1 MSGSV
6 TPAFV
11 QQIQDLINVW
21 NTHQSQLGAWLGGTM
36 NGGPNEDGRYP
47 LVDALGRETLIPSP
61 AAFSDMVYG
70 PANVAELAKVAA
82 ELARDSAEGS
92 ANRSNDQRILAEA
105 ARGAS
110 IEARNLA
117 QEHRNHAGTH
127 EANARYW
134 AELAKGQGE
143 GSAEDRAVVE
153 QLAEQV
159 ADDAALAAQDA
170 ADAAASAALAATF
183 NPSIYDLKS
192 DTLAASRLTGMID
205 PARIPV
211 LVGQTPVVST
221 GGIAAL
227 TSAQQSGIM
236 PGTLVATTDGR
247 RWVYS
252 GNGSKTVESSY
263 IEQGDVTPIWSVI
276 ADKPSFFPSNIA
288 NVSGLQS
295 ALDSKA
301 GLTTANQFTANQ
313 RIQTGANISGTN
325 YGFTPAELALASF
338 VPRLTFEDRTT
349 NARNMLMAWQGGGT
363 GGSFMWQVD
372 YDADG
377 TYSHEMMRLT
387 KAGPGSATL
396 YVEGSPVLTASTLA
410 ASDAV
415 TTSQTNLGK
424 TGNGPLVTLDNATL
438 ADAPT
443 GYSVMTMPT
452 SAVTP
457 LDTYGYV
464 FKHGRRDTAGGWG
477 GSWITHTS
485 NPGDKPRG
493 FIGATPATTHAPA
506 WAELWT
512 DSNLAIPI
520 GWLGVIPATGSD
532 LNTYMA
538 PGYAHQNTNAGAA
551 AGANYPT
558 ANAGLLEVRKSG
570 TSDFVYQT
578 YTSYAAAGG
587 TGRRTIYHRE
597 RYGGVWTVW
606 RQLWDSEGFD
616 PSWKLDC
623 DTHRW
628 VASIEGKER
637 FYFATNGRTYFRGHQ
652 GIEFRGATDQ
662 TTFRV
667 EEDGSAIVSGMLH
680 AAAQIEI
687 RNASPTINLRDTNHR
702 GAFIHVNDNK
712 FHILRADA
720 IDGTNW
726 QTVGSGW
733 PLMID
738 LNTNQVDFNGDVY
751 VNGDKW
757 LRVTGNTGIYFH
769 SWGGGWHMTDT
780 NWVRSWSNKNI
791 VTSGTV
797 QMGAFTVTSD
807 ARLKTDILP
816 ITNAAAIIDA
826 TNVYEFTK
834 GGRRMYGMLAQEAQK
849 VAPIL
854 VSDSADLHP
863 EDGDPILALDQTG
876 YIPLLVEE
884 MKSIRRRLA
893 ELEGASA

>member
-1 MSGSV
+1 MSGPV

-47 LVDALGRETLIPSP
+47 LVDARGRETLIPSP

-82 ELARDSAEGS
+82 ELARESAEGS

-134 AELAKGQGE
+134 AELAQSQGQ
-143 GSAEDRAVVE
+143 GSAEDRAIVE

-170 ADAAASAALAATF
+170 DDAATSAALAATF
-183 NPSIYDLKS
+183 NPALYDLKS
-192 DTLAASRLTGMID
+192 DTLAASRLSGMID

-227 TSAQQSGIM
+227 TTTQQNGIM

-252 GNGSKTVESSY
+252 GSGSKTVEANY
-263 IEQGDVTPIWSVI
+263 IEQGDVTPTWSVI
-276 ADKPSFFPSNIA
+276 ADKPSFFPTNIA

-295 ALDSKA
+295 VLDSRSSLSA
-301 GLTTANQFTANQ
+301 ANQFTANQ
-313 RIQTGANISGTN
+313 RIQTSGGGSN
-325 YGFTPAELALASF
+325 
-338 VPRLTFEDRTT
+338 DRTT
-349 NARNMLMAWQGGGT
+349 AGVLTLANFAPGLVLEDRSSGTKNLMMYWDGFSSGT
-363 GGSFMWQVD
+363 GGQLRWVVD
-372 YDADG
+372 VGADG
-377 TYSHEMMRLT
+377 TYADLPMRLET
-387 KAGPGSATL
+387 TQKTL
-396 YVEGSPVLTASTLA
+396 YVNESPVLTAATLA
-410 ASDAV
+410 DSDAV

-424 TGNGPLVTLDNATL
+424 TGNGPLVTLDNATF
-438 ADAPT
+438 AAAPT
-443 GYSVMTMPT
+443 GYSAMTMPL
-452 SAVTP
+452 SVATP
-457 LDTYGYV
+457 LGTYGYIL
-464 FKHGRRDTAGGWG
+464 KHGRRDVDGGWG
-477 GSWITHTS
+477 ASWITHTAT
-485 NPGDKPRG
+485 PGDKPRG
-493 FIGATPATTHAPA
+493 YIGATPGGGHAPA
-506 WAELWT
+506 WAEFWT
-512 DSNLAIPI
+512 DANLAIPI
-520 GWLGVIPATGSD
+520 GWLGVIPASGSD
-532 LNTYMA
+532 LNAYMT

-570 TSDFVYQT
+570 TSDFIYQT

-587 TGRRTIYHRE
+587 TGRRTVYHRE
-597 RYGGVWTVW
+597 RYGGVWSSW
-606 RQLWDSEGFD
+606 LQLWDSESFD
-616 PSWKLDC
+616 P
-623 DTHRW
+623 
-628 VASIEGKER
+628 ASKFDRSTNTWITSADGKGR
-637 FYFATNGRTYFRGHQ
+637 AFFNTSGRTFFKGA
-652 GIEFRGATDQ
+652 GIEFRNEADTKIGA
-662 TTFRV
+662 F
-667 EEDGSAIVSGMLH
+667 EIDGSLSVGRVNSNEGV
-680 AAAQIEI
+680 EI
-687 RNASPTINLRDTNHR
+687 NNVSPTIFLRDTNHR
-702 GAFIHVNDNK
+702 SAMIHVNENK
-712 FHILRADA
+712 FYVLR
-720 IDGTNW
+720 GSGNNSTSW
-726 QTVGSGW
+726 ETTGSGW
-733 PLMID
+733 PMVID
-738 LNTNQVDFNGDVY
+738 LSNNSVEFNGDVN
-751 VNGDKW
+751 VKGDTW
-757 LRVTGNTGIYFH
+757 LRVHGNTGIYFQN
-769 SWGGGWHMTDT
+769 WGGGWHMTDT
-780 NWVRSWSNKNI
+780 TWIRAWSHKNI
-791 VTSGTV
+791 VTNGTV

-807 ARLKTDILP
+807 ARLKTNIVP
-816 ITNAAAIIDA
+816 ITNAAEIIDA

-834 GGRRMYGMLAQEAQK
+834 GGRRMFGMLAQEAQQ

-884 MKSIRRRLA
+884 VKALRRRVSK
-893 ELEGASA
+893 LEGVAA

>member
-1 MSGSV
+1 
-6 TPAFV
+6 
-11 QQIQDLINVW
+11 LINVW

-134 AELAKGQGE
+134 AELAQSQGQ
-143 GSAEDRAVVE
+143 GSAEDRAIVE

-170 ADAAASAALAATF
+170 DDAAASAALAATF
-183 NPSIYDLKS
+183 NPALYDLKS
-192 DTLAASRLTGMID
+192 DTLAASRLSGMID

-221 GGIAAL
+221 GGITAL
-227 TSAQQSGIM
+227 TTTQQNGIM

-252 GNGSKTVESSY
+252 GSGSKTVEASY
-263 IEQGDVTPIWSVI
+263 IEQGDVTPVWSVI
-276 ADKPSFFPSNIA
+276 ADKPSFFPTNIA

-295 ALDSKA
+295 VLDAKSSLSA
-301 GLTTANQFTANQ
+301 ANQFTAAQ
-313 RIQTGANISGTN
+313 RVQTGANISGEN
-325 YGFTPAELALASF
+325 YGFTPAEMALASF
-338 VPRLTFEDRTT
+338 VPRIAFEDRTT
-349 NARNMLMAWQGGGT
+349 NARNMLMAWQGSGVGGDL
-363 GGSFMWQVD
+363 MWRVD

-377 TYSHEMMRLT
+377 TYSHEMMRLV

-396 YVEGSPVLTASTLA
+396 YVEGSPVLTEDTIIKAERTFAVSQFFNGSIPVRAQQRASTGAGFVDLA
-410 ASDAV
+410 GVNANRSGSVVFRNAAGDR
-415 TTSQTNLGK
+415 LGFVGNAD
-424 TGNGPLVTLDNATL
+424 TGGTLYITADVPNIALNRRPTFAGSL
-438 ADAPT
+438 AWDE
-443 GYSVMTMPT
+443 G
-452 SAVTP
+452 
-457 LDTYGYV
+457 
-464 FKHGRRDTAGGWG
+464 
-477 GSWITHTS
+477 
-485 NPGDKPRG
+485 
-493 FIGATPATTHAPA
+493 
-506 WAELWT
+506 
-512 DSNLAIPI
+512 NLAIPI

-532 LNTYMA
+532 LDTYMT

-551 AGANYPT
+551 TGANYPT
-558 ANAGLLEVRKSG
+558 ANAGLLEVRRSG
-570 TSDFVYQT
+570 TADFIYQT

-597 RYGGVWTVW
+597 RYGGVWTAW
-606 RQLWDSEGFD
+606 RQLWDSESFD
-616 PSWKLDC
+616 PSSKFDRSTNTWITSAD
-623 DTHRW
+623 
-628 VASIEGKER
+628 GKAR
-637 FYFATNGRTYFRGHQ
+637 AYFNTSGRTFFKGA
-652 GIEFRGATDQ
+652 GIEFRNEADTKIGA
-662 TTFRV
+662 F
-667 EEDGSAIVSGMLH
+667 EIDGSLWAGRVFSNDGV
-680 AAAQIEI
+680 EI
-687 RNASPTINLRDTNHR
+687 NNSSPTVFLRDTNHR
-702 GAFIHVNDNK
+702 SAMIHVNENK
-712 FHILRADA
+712 FYVLR
-720 IDGTNW
+720 GSGNNSTTW
-726 QTVGSGW
+726 ETTGSGW
-733 PLMID
+733 PMVID
-738 LNTNQVDFNGDVY
+738 LNNNNVEINGDLNVMGGKS
-751 VNGDKW
+751 V
-757 LRVTGNTGIYFH
+757 RIHGNTGVHFQTH
-769 SWGGGWHMTDT
+769 GGGLYMNDT
-780 NWVRSWSNKNI
+780 TWIRITNNKSI
-791 VTSGTV
+791 VTTGTV

-807 ARLKTDILP
+807 ARLKTDIVP
-816 ITNAAAIIDA
+816 IANAADIIDA

-834 GGRRMYGMLAQEAQK
+834 GGRRMFGMLAQEAQQ
-849 VAPIL
+849 VVPIL

-884 MKSIRRRLA
+884 VKALRRRVSK
-893 ELEGASA
+893 LEGAAA